1 MSEHTSTTHEAPA
14 QERDGVKLVDKAQ
27 YGLAAFLAVVGAYIV
42 YDATTLS
49 DGFADQPVQ
58 PYAFP
63 YVVGTVL
70 IVLAAMLAIAT
81 ARGDVPAAEEGED
94 VDLTQPS
101 DWATVTKLAVVFL
114 ANILLVDWLGWAI
127 TGAMLF
133 VGTAYVLG
141 SRTLIRDV
149 AVGVALSVGTWYGFY
164 SGLGLAIPAGI
175 LDGIL

>member
-1 MSEHTSTTHEAPA
+1 MSEHTSTTHDAPA
-14 QERDGVKLVDKAQ
+14 RERDGVKLVDTAQ

-101 DWATVTKLAVVFL
+101 DWATVIKLAVVFL

>member
-1 MSEHTSTTHEAPA
+1 MTTTAPPTA
-14 QERDGVKLVDKAQ
+14 GTTTRPVDKAQ
-27 YGLAAFLAVVGAYIV
+27 YGLAAFLVVVGACV
-42 YDATTLS
+42 LVDAVTLE

-63 YVVGTVL
+63 YAVGGVL
-70 IVLAAMLAIAT
+70 LVLAALLAVAT
-81 ARGDVPAAEEGED
+81 YRGDVPQAEEGED

-101 DWATVTKLAVVFL
+101 DWATVVKLVLVFL

-127 TGAMLF
+127 TGAFLF

-175 LDGIL
+175 LDGVL